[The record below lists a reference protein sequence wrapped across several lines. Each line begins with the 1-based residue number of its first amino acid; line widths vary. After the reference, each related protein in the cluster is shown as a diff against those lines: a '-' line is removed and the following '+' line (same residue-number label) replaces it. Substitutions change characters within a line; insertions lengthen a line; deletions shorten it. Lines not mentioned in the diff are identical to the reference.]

1 MEKKTIL
8 VLTGSP
14 RKGGNSD
21 MMAEAFIEGA
31 TSVGHEVLRFDA
43 GRNTVNGCRACGAC
57 WAKGSACVFEDGF
70 TELAQLLVKADVLVF
85 STPLYWFNFPSQLKA
100 AIDKMN
106 AFLKPNC
113 PTPLKIKESVL
124 MVCAHDTDDDL
135 FDGIDRTYLQIVH
148 YMKLKDRG
156 SLGVRGIS
164 NKGDVVSTGALEK
177 ARDIGK
183 SI

>member
-113 PTPLKIKESVL
+113 PTPLKIRESVL

-135 FDGIDRTYLQIVH
+135 FDG
-148 YMKLKDRG
+148 
-156 SLGVRGIS
+156 
-164 NKGDVVSTGALEK
+164 
-177 ARDIGK
+177 
-183 SI
+183 